1 MIVVSIII
9 PIYKVEQYIITCI
22 ESVLVQSYRNLE
34 VILVDDCSPDRS
46 MDIAREYIRKSTKS
60 QDVIF
65 KYTRHDCNR
74 GLSAARNTGIQQ
86 ATGDYLYFLDSDDEI
101 TANCI
106 ELLVH
111 NSNNGQTDVV
121 CGGFKV
127 VGNEKSLWNKNEF
140 ADICLS
146 GNRNIVNYY
155 VSGRLYVM
163 ACNKM
168 IRRDL
173 LIKNNLIFKEG
184 VIHEDNHWSF
194 IIMNNIETL
203 RTLRDRCYLYNYRST
218 SITGTPNYRR
228 RYDSYVQILE
238 EFNKAEKNGTIKAYP
253 ESLHYID
260 KQKLLWMRELSKIK
274 EITRQEK
281 FRYFTRVLKLNR
293 SFSFLMHYSTL
304 PIQELFWQIIDFAV
318 LQRSKLYKVMSKK

>member
-22 ESVLVQSYRNLE
+22 ESVLAQSYRNLE
-34 VILVDDCSPDRS
+34 VILVDDCSPDGS
-46 MDIAREYIRKSTKS
+46 MDIACDYIRKSTRS
-60 QDVIF
+60 QDLIF
-65 KYTRHDCNR
+65 KYTRHECNR

-101 TANCI
+101 TANCV
-106 ELLVH
+106 ELLVK

-127 VGNEKSLWNKNEF
+127 VGNENSLWNKNEF
-140 ADICLS
+140 TDIYLS
-146 GNRNIVNYY
+146 GNRNILNFYI
-155 VSGRLYVM
+155 SGRLYVM
-163 ACNKM
+163 AWNKM

-173 LIKNNLIFKEG
+173 LIKNNLFFKEG

-203 RTLRDRCYLYNYRST
+203 RLLRERCYLYNYRSM
-218 SITGTPNYRR
+218 SITGNPNYRQ

-260 KQKLLWMRELSKIK
+260 KQKLIWMRELSKIK
-274 EITRQEK
+274 EITCQEEYL
-281 FRYFTRVLKLNR
+281 YFTRVLKLNR
-293 SFSFLMHYSTL
+293 SFSFLIHYCTL
-304 PIQELFWQIIDFAV
+304 PIQELFWQIVDYAV
-318 LQRSKLYKVMSKK
+318 LQRTKLYKVMSIN